1 MGGPPFTCFTTQ
13 VKGNKL
19 RIFDPIIFSEF
30 WVGPTEPPPP
40 PFPVGV
46 CTAHSATAVHSA
58 TAAHGMRAAAAN
70 LRRRRRRAV
79 FALLRRPTLPKSPR
93 RSRRRFLLF
102 HSTGAVFPF
111 AFSSETAINHR
122 PSSPINSRRAHPISS
137 TSELKLFFSLSSPC
151 RPSAD
156 LPRRSIA
163 RPSPRANTFAS
174 TRQIHSLTFPF
185 LSPSEISH
193 HRYFPNRPGQA
204 FGHRRS
210 GHLPFPLG

>member
-79 FALLRRPTLPKSPR
+79 FALLRRPTFPNSPR
-93 RSRRRFLLF
+93 VHAVMAGQWS
-102 HSTGAVFPF
+102 SEAGAVF
-111 AFSSETAINHR
+111 FSSTPPAPYSPSPSPPKPPLITAPRRLYIAGELIPFLPH
-122 PSSPINSRRAHPISS
+122 PSSSSSSLSPPHAGRRPISLVGALP
-137 TSELKLFFSLSSPC
+137 TK
-151 RPSAD
+151 PSRQY
-156 LPRRSIA
+156 LRLNE
-163 RPSPRANTFAS
+163 AN
-174 TRQIHSLTFPF
+174 P
-185 LSPSEISH
+185 
-193 HRYFPNRPGQA
+193 FPNLP
-204 FGHRRS
+204 
-210 GHLPFPLG
+210 LPFPFRD